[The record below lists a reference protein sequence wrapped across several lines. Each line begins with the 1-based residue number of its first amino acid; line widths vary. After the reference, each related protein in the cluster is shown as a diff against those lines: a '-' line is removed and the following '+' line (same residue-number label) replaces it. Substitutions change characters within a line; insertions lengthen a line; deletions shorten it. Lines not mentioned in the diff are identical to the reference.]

1 MIEILVGSDNKAKK
15 LYIKNLAKDSEPVFL
30 ASSDSN
36 RESILKYATGVSLF
50 GETSVFVISDMLLDI
65 PLKNG
70 DLEMISGSKNTF
82 IFLEDKLLADEQK
95 IYKKYA
101 NILKFE
107 ETKIPKKDPVNTFA
121 IADAFANKDKI
132 KAWILYLDAIEKGI
146 APEAISGILFWK
158 IKTMILNDSKIFPQ
172 NVLKDQSS
180 RLVSLYHRSHRG
192 ELDFAI
198 GLEQFI
204 LSSLSK

>member
-15 LYIKNLAKDSEPVFL
+15 LYIKNLAHDHEPIFL

-36 RESILKYATGVSLF
+36 RESLLNYATGVSLF

-70 DLEMISGSKNTF
+70 DLEIMSESKNTF

-101 NILKFE
+101 NVLKFE
-107 ETKIPKKDPVNTFA
+107 ETKIPKKGPVSTFA
-121 IADAFANKDKI
+121 IADAFTNKDKI
-132 KAWILYLDAIEKGI
+132 KTWILYLDAIEKGI

-158 IKTMILNDSKIFPQ
+158 IKTMILNNSKSFP
-172 NVLKDQSS
+172 VESLKNQSS
-180 RLVSLYHRSHRG
+180 RLVDLYHRSHRG
-192 ELDFAI
+192 ELDFTI